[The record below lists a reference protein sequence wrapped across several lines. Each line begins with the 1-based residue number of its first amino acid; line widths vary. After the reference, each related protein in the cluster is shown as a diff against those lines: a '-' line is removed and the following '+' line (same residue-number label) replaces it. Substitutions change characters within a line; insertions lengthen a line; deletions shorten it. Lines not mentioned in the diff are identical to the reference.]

1 MNFPDA
7 NDLFFKTIE
16 RKYEKELTMI
26 YDQINSAYLNDCC
39 YAKIKLQTKTSIDF
53 YKEQIEKD
61 ALCLDEIN
69 LSEIITYLNLKN
81 YTTNYDSFYFYIDW
95 SHDV

>member
-7 NDLFFKTIE
+7 NDLFLKTIE

-26 YDQINSAYLNDCC
+26 YDQINFAYLNDCC
-39 YAKIKLQTKTSIDF
+39 YANIDIKTLN
-53 YKEQIEKD
+53 IEN
-61 ALCLDEIN
+61 IN
-69 LSEIITYLNLKN
+69 LSEIIKYLNLKN

-95 SHDV
+95 SNGV

>member
-7 NDLFFKTIE
+7 KDLFFKTIE

-26 YDQINSAYLNDCC
+26 YDQINFAYLNDCC
-39 YAKIKLQTKTSIDF
+39 YAKIDIKTLN
-53 YKEQIEKD
+53 IEN
-61 ALCLDEIN
+61 IN

-95 SHDV
+95 GHGA